1 VRGRFPPVP
10 VIFALPRAG
19 DPSQAIDADYFEQH
33 PGTHEYTR
41 LYIAGKTVEPM
52 PPGTWV
58 RVMLRGSERV
68 RGFAPPNAESMVR
81 N

>member
-1 VRGRFPPVP
+1 MKGRLPPVP
-10 VIFALPRAG
+10 VFFALPRAG

-33 PGTHEYTR
+33 PGTREYTR
-41 LYIAGKTVEPM
+41 LYIQGETVEPM

-58 RVMLRGSERV
+58 RVILRGSERV
-68 RGFAPPNAESMVR
+68 RGFAPPTAESAAL